1 MLSETNF
8 THVPLVIDIVFR
20 CFGVY
25 LSFNKKP
32 TAELGK
38 RNSWMTTIAEEGNPG
53 YGWFCFPVLSDRQR
67 NLYYAKKLNSKLK
80 LVTPWSLAFSRAF
93 SCLVV
98 FTLSSHWLLVIF
110 SFVLIGRE
118 DNFGFLFHDTQSEEL
133 PVIHQSQFR
142 SLHDKFLGCF

>member
-38 RNSWMTTIAEEGNPG
+38 AEEGNPG
-53 YGWFCFPVLSDRQR
+53 YGWF
-67 NLYYAKKLNSKLK
+67 
-80 LVTPWSLAFSRAF
+80 
-93 SCLVV
+93 
-98 FTLSSHWLLVIF
+98 
-110 SFVLIGRE
+110 
-118 DNFGFLFHDTQSEEL
+118 
-133 PVIHQSQFR
+133 
-142 SLHDKFLGCF
+142 

>member
-38 RNSWMTTIAEEGNPG
+38 RNLWMTTIAEEGNPG
-53 YGWFCFPVLSDRQR
+53 YGWFCFPVLSDWQR
-67 NLYYAKKLNSKLK
+67 NLYYGKKIKFKTEISHA
-80 LVTPWSLAFSRAF
+80 LVTCIFPRFQLFGCFYFEFSLAT
-93 SCLVV
+93 CD
-98 FTLSSHWLLVIF
+98 IF
-110 SFVLIGRE
+110 L
-118 DNFGFLFHDTQSEEL
+118 
-133 PVIHQSQFR
+133 R
-142 SLHDKFLGCF
+142 SDWP

>member
-1 MLSETNF
+1 MLSQTNF

-25 LSFNKKP
+25 LLFNKKP

-38 RNSWMTTIAEEGNPG
+38 AEEGNPG
-53 YGWFCFPVLSDRQR
+53 YGWFCFPVLSDWQR

-98 FTLSSHWLLVIF
+98 FTLATCDIF
-110 SFVLIGRE
+110 L
-118 DNFGFLFHDTQSEEL
+118 
-133 PVIHQSQFR
+133 R
-142 SLHDKFLGCF
+142 SDWP